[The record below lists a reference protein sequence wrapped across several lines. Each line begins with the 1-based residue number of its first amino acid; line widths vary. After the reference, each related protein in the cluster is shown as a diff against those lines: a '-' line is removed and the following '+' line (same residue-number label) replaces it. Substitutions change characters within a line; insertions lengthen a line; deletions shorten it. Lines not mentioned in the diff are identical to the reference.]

1 MAQYYLGI
9 CYERGW
15 GVERDLAK
23 AAEMYSLASQRGHA
37 GAECSLASLYARGL
51 GGLPRDRKLALQLYE
66 SSVQGGNEE
75 AEVEV
80 RRLRQLLDEEAKEAE
95 LENEELASSGW
106 LAILIFVYRFI
117 S

>member
-1 MAQYYLGI
+1 
-9 CYERGW
+9 
-15 GVERDLAK
+15 
-23 AAEMYSLASQRGHA
+23 
-37 GAECSLASLYARGL
+37 
-51 GGLPRDRKLALQLYE
+51 LALQLYE

-80 RRLRQLLDEEAKEAE
+80 RKLRQLLDEDAKEAE

-117 S
+117 SLNC